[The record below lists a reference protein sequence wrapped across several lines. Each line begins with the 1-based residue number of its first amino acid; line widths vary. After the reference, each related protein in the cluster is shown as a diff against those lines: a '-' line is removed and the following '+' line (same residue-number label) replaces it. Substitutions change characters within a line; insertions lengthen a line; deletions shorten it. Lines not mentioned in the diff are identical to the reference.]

1 MNYMSAQ
8 DAAEKWGI
16 TKRRVQLL
24 CASNRIDNATRVGN
38 MWIIPSDAKKPCD
51 SRFKNKTD
59 SKDLQHKNPLRMARN
74 QIKSITSNG
83 IKGLFDYGYSYEEAK
98 GILILIFASGLLSYY
113 VECNS
118 TNRNVRAIEQKNIKG
133 FISKVT
139 GFDYKSCDVVDEI
152 YCAVKKFVEQYSFCC
167 DDALS
172 WCYQFANKMDSK
184 SKYSNTQFFTEKYMI
199 TTIVDMMDITSRKKI
214 LDPACGGGNFLLYSI
229 DSFCNQT
236 TFPKNNKDKC
246 IDILQSVLDIHY
258 GYEIDAILSLVASIN
273 LRLKC
278 VSVLSNLGYTVS
290 LNDFDNFIPNI
301 YCPAEKT
308 IGGALDAK
316 KNEQKLIKVGTD
328 IYVTI
333 DSVFKNVDA
342 LITNPPF
349 QTTKGMDVEL
359 KQFLKANYPLAK
371 CDMCNAFIEM
381 AKNVLANGGIAGMVT
396 QNSWMYLDS
405 FIELRK
411 LMLSSCSID
420 QIWELGSN
428 AFFDLNGEKSNVAL
442 ILFRQENPVAHQKVM
457 LSSLKSLNTNQ
468 IEMMLTTH
476 LNQSKY
482 VQVIPQ
488 KEILNNFES
497 RFDMVSSELLRKL
510 ISSPERYENFAI
522 PMQGTSTGNAKELID
537 YFWKHSGDKEWVLV
551 SKGGGYSRW
560 QGLNHYCVKWGNNG
574 EYIKAQKGSAI
585 RNTNYFNHTQMV
597 FSDTGTSGLNVREL
611 QNGQIF
617 VASGPG
623 IRIKQGKPYAHLAF
637 LNSRFASY
645 YTRLLSPKL
654 TIAAG
659 YIAKIPTCEK
669 LMESE
674 KMDRAARICIEA
686 KKRRLSKRPFN
697 FEFDFCSFSEKLSI
711 EEQAYHWFL
720 DDIKAEWEQLQQEQI
735 IDQYIYSVMGLTGVD
750 VNVIDNYIGKKHVLS
765 GNEDEHIIPKNLSEI
780 LIKAIDCNCNIIR
793 TKAEKKHLG
802 CDGVLEYL
810 SQRTGYSCEAI
821 CKYIF
826 SERFYP
832 DEIKK
837 QYENLLIHAVLMS
850 ALNYLK
856 AEQNTS
862 VSDLVK
868 YLNKPKDFDLD
879 IFKTWIANNFNHI
892 HSESFFKTPI
902 FIYNPTTDEFELV
915 KENENEEH
923 CL

>member
-51 SRFKNKTD
+51 SRFKNKSD
-59 SKDLQHKNPLRMARN
+59 SKDIQYKNPLRMARN

-83 IKGLFDYGYSYEEAK
+83 IEALFNYGYSYEEAK
-98 GILILIFASGLLSYY
+98 GILISIFSSGLLGYY
-113 VECNS
+113 VEHNL
-118 TNRNVRAIEQKNIKG
+118 TNRNELAIDQKDIKG

-139 GFDYKSCDVVDEI
+139 RFDFKTCEEVNEI
-152 YCAVKKFVEQYSFCC
+152 YCAVEKFVEQYSFCC

-184 SKYSNTQFFTEKYMI
+184 SQYSNTQFFTEKYMI
-199 TTIVDMMDITSRKKI
+199 TTIVDAMDITSRKKI

-236 TFPKNNKDKC
+236 TFPKNDKGKC
-246 IDILQSVLDIHY
+246 IDVLQSILDIHY
-258 GYEIDAILSLVASIN
+258 GYEIDAVLSLVASIN

-278 VSVLSNLGYTVS
+278 VSVLSNLGYAVS
-290 LNDFDNFIPNI
+290 LNDFDNFIPNV

-308 IGGALDAK
+308 IGGALDAR
-316 KNEQKLIKVGTD
+316 KNKQTLIKVGTD

-333 DSVFKNVDA
+333 DRVFKDVDA

-349 QTTKGMDVEL
+349 QTTKGMNAEL
-359 KQFLKANYPLAK
+359 KQFLKANYPLSK
-371 CDMCNAFIEM
+371 CDMCNAFIEL

-411 LMLSSCSID
+411 LLLSSCSID

-442 ILFRQENPVAHQKVM
+442 ILFRQENPVAHQEVV

-468 IEMMLTTH
+468 IEMLLTTH

-482 VQVIPQ
+482 IQVIPQ
-488 KEILNNFES
+488 KEILSNFES
-497 RFDMVSSELLRKL
+497 RFDMVSSELLRQL
-510 ISSPERYENFAI
+510 ISSSERYEKFAI

-537 YFWKHSGDKEWVLV
+537 YFWKHSDDNEWVLV

-574 EYIKAQKGSAI
+574 EYIKLQKGSAI
-585 RNTNYFNHTQMV
+585 RNANYFKCTQMV

-611 QNGQIF
+611 QNDQIF

-623 IRIKQGKPYAHLAF
+623 IRIKQGKTYAHLAF

-645 YTRLLSPKL
+645 YIRLLSPKL

-659 YIAKIPTCEK
+659 YISKIPTCEK

-674 KMDRAARICIEA
+674 EMDRAARICIEA

-697 FEFDFCSFSEKLSI
+697 FEFLSCSFSEKLSI
-711 EEQAYHWFL
+711 EEQAYHWFM
-720 DDIKAEWEQLQQEQI
+720 DDIQAEWEQLQQEQL
-735 IDQYIYSVMGLTGVD
+735 IDQYVYSAMGLTGVD
-750 VNVIDNYIGKKHVLS
+750 INVIDNYIGKKNVLAE
-765 GNEDEHIIPKNLSEI
+765 NEGKQIIPQTLSEI

-793 TKAEKKHLG
+793 TKSEKKYLG

-821 CKYIF
+821 YKYIC

-856 AEQNTS
+856 AKQTKS
-862 VSDLVK
+862 VSNLVK
-868 YLNKPKDFDLD
+868 HLNKPKNFD
-879 IFKTWIANNFNHI
+879 IGVFKKWIANNFNHI
-892 HSESFFKTPI
+892 HSESFLNAPI
-902 FIYNPTTDEFELV
+902 FIYNPNTDEFELV
-915 KENENEEH
+915 KENENE
-923 CL
+923 

>member
-1 MNYMSAQ
+1 MSAQ

-51 SRFKNKTD
+51 SRFKNKTN
-59 SKDLQHKNPLRMARN
+59 SKDLQQKNPLRMARN

-83 IKGLFDYGYSYEEAK
+83 IKALFDYGYSYEEAK
-98 GILILIFASGLLSYY
+98 GVLMSIFASGLLCHY
-113 VECNS
+113 VEHNT
-118 TNRNVRAIEQKNIKG
+118 TNRNTLAIEKKDIKQ

-139 GFDYKSCDVVDEI
+139 GFDYKSCDVVSGI
-152 YCAVKKFVEQYSFCC
+152 YSDVEKFVEQYSFGC

-172 WCYQFANKMDSK
+172 WCYQFANKMDGK
-184 SKYSNTQFFTEKYMI
+184 SQYSNTQFFTEKYMI
-199 TTIVDMMDITSRKKI
+199 TTIVDAMNITSRKKI
-214 LDPACGGGNFLLYSI
+214 LDPACGGGNFLLYSV
-229 DSFCNQT
+229 DSFCSQT
-236 TFPKNNKDKC
+236 AFPKNDKGKC
-246 IDILQSVLDIHY
+246 IDVLQSILDIHY
-258 GYEIDAILSLVASIN
+258 GYEIDAVLSLVASIN

-278 VSVLSNLGYTVS
+278 VSVLSNLGYAVS
-290 LNDFDNFIPNI
+290 PNDFDNFTPNV

-308 IGGALDAK
+308 IGGALDARK
-316 KNEQKLIKVGTD
+316 TEQALIKVGTD

-333 DSVFKNVDA
+333 DSVFKDVDA

-349 QTTKGMDVEL
+349 QTTKGMNAEL
-359 KQFLKANYPLAK
+359 KQFLKANYPLSK
-371 CDMCNAFIEM
+371 CDMCNAFIEL

-411 LMLSSCSID
+411 LLLSSCSID

-442 ILFRQENPVAHQKVM
+442 ILFRQEKPVAHHKVV

-468 IEMMLTTH
+468 IEMMLITH

-497 RFDMVSSELLRKL
+497 RFDMVSSELLRQL
-510 ISSPERYENFAI
+510 ITSSERYEKFAI

-537 YFWKHSGDKEWVLV
+537 YFWKHSGDNEWVLV

-574 EYIKAQKGSAI
+574 EYIKSQKGSAI
-585 RNTNYFNHTQMV
+585 RNANYFKCTQMV

-611 QNGQIF
+611 QNDQIF

-623 IRIKQGKPYAHLAF
+623 IRIKQGKTYAHLAF

-645 YTRLLSPKL
+645 YIRLLSPKL

-659 YIAKIPTCEK
+659 YISKIPTCEK

-674 KMDRAARICIEA
+674 EMDRAARICIEA

-697 FEFDFCSFSEKLSI
+697 FEFLPCSFSEKLSI
-711 EEQAYHWFL
+711 EEQAYHWFM
-720 DDIKAEWEQLQQEQI
+720 DDIQAEWEQIQQEQI
-735 IDQYIYSVMGLTGVD
+735 IDQYVYSAMGLTGVD
-750 VNVIDNYIGKKHVLS
+750 INVIDNYIGKKNVLAE
-765 GNEDEHIIPKNLSEI
+765 NEGEQIIPQALSEI

-793 TKAEKKHLG
+793 TKSEKKYLG

-821 CKYIF
+821 YKYIF

-850 ALNYLK
+850 GLNYLK
-856 AEQNTS
+856 AKQTKS
-862 VSDLVK
+862 VSNLVK
-868 YLNKPKDFDLD
+868 HLNKPKNFD
-879 IFKTWIANNFNHI
+879 IGVFKKWIANNFNHI
-892 HSESFFKTPI
+892 HSESFLKAPI
-902 FIYNPTTDEFELV
+902 FIYNPNTDEFELV
-915 KENENEEH
+915 KENENE
-923 CL
+923 

>member
-51 SRFKNKTD
+51 SRLKNKSD
-59 SKDLQHKNPLRMARN
+59 SKDIQYKNPLRMARN
-74 QIKSITSNG
+74 QIKSITTNG
-83 IKGLFDYGYSYEEAK
+83 IEALFNYGYSYEEAK
-98 GILILIFASGLLSYY
+98 GILISIFASGLLGYY
-113 VECNS
+113 VEHNL
-118 TNRNVRAIEQKNIKG
+118 TNRNELAIDQKDIKG

-139 GFDYKSCDVVDEI
+139 GFDFKTCKEVNEI
-152 YCAVKKFVEQYSFCC
+152 YCAVEKFVEQYSFCC

-184 SKYSNTQFFTEKYMI
+184 SQYSNTQFFTEKYMI
-199 TTIVDMMDITSRKKI
+199 TTIVDAMDITSRKKI

-236 TFPKNNKDKC
+236 TFPQNDKGKC
-246 IDILQSVLDIHY
+246 IDVLQSILDIHY
-258 GYEIDAILSLVASIN
+258 GYEIDAVLSLVASIN

-278 VSVLSNLGYTVS
+278 VSVLSNLGYAVS
-290 LNDFDNFIPNI
+290 LNDFDNFIPNV

-308 IGGALDAK
+308 IGGALDAR
-316 KNEQKLIKVGTD
+316 KNKQTLIKVGTD

-333 DSVFKNVDA
+333 DRVFKDVDA

-349 QTTKGMDVEL
+349 QTTKGMNAEL
-359 KQFLKANYPLAK
+359 KQFLKANYPLSK
-371 CDMCNAFIEM
+371 CDMCNAFIEL
-381 AKNVLANGGIAGMVT
+381 AKNVLANGGIAGMVS

-405 FIELRK
+405 FIKLRK
-411 LMLSSCSID
+411 LLLSSCSID

-442 ILFRQENPVAHQKVM
+442 ILFRQEKPVAHQKVV

-497 RFDMVSSELLRKL
+497 RFDMVSSELLRQL
-510 ISSPERYENFAI
+510 ITSSERYEKFAI

-537 YFWKHSGDKEWVLV
+537 YFWKHSGDNEWVLV

-574 EYIKAQKGSAI
+574 EYIKSQKGSAI
-585 RNTNYFNHTQMV
+585 RNANYFKCTQMV

-611 QNGQIF
+611 QNDQIF

-623 IRIKQGKPYAHLAF
+623 IRIKQGKTYAHLAF

-645 YTRLLSPKL
+645 YIRLLSPKL

-659 YIAKIPTCEK
+659 YISKIPTCEK

-674 KMDRAARICIEA
+674 ELDRAARICIEA

-697 FEFDFCSFSEKLSI
+697 FEFLPCSFSGKLSI
-711 EEQAYHWFL
+711 EEQAYHWFM
-720 DDIKAEWEQLQQEQI
+720 DDIQAEWEQLRQEQV
-735 IDQYIYSVMGLTGVD
+735 IDQYVYSVMGLTGVD
-750 VNVIDNYIGKKHVLS
+750 IDVIDNYIGKKNVLAE
-765 GNEDEHIIPKNLSEI
+765 NEGEQFTPQALSEI

-793 TKAEKKHLG
+793 TKSEKKHLG

-821 CKYIF
+821 YKYVF

-856 AEQNTS
+856 AKQTKS
-862 VSDLVK
+862 VSNLMK
-868 YLNKPKDFDLD
+868 HLNKPKNFD
-879 IFKTWIANNFNHI
+879 IGVFKKWIENNFNYI
-892 HSESFFKTPI
+892 HSESFFKAPI
-902 FIYNPTTDEFELV
+902 FIYNPKTDEFELV
-915 KENENEEH
+915 KENENE
-923 CL
+923 